1 MQKDKIFKTILLFC
15 IPLLVLSCSKT
26 AGDDSP
32 GQDANLALALIT
44 RSGNGDLAI
53 TGEDRFTSL
62 AVYIFNNDNGDLE
75 FSELITDFTPESSAS
90 LYTKSVRVTQDK
102 KAVYAIANY
111 AGQSFTAAG
120 QPVTITEQTPR
131 SVLDALQVASA
142 TFAGNDIVMVGKK
155 VVEMTGTAVNA
166 SIEMERLVGRL
177 DLHVYKAAE
186 LTDDAVELVSIIFC
200 NQVTKSN
207 VQYQSNAMPAGD
219 IRQTETHTPSAATLL
234 EVVPDNTDYASR
246 TPSDAE
252 TSFYSYQNISG
263 AIDPSGAAP
272 DDSSTPYLLVNVK
285 VNGAPVTYR
294 GDLKNLAGLYDL
306 ERNKVYRIKT
316 VVGEPQGILYL
327 RIEVLK
333 WDTELSEITYDDRAF
348 TFSGTDNGA
357 NRGEVSTSDPATFSF
372 NLTAPAGAVWA
383 ASLTNG
389 LDFKLLSEGD
399 YVSQGITRVT
409 PFYIRIVPTKTFS
422 AGADRQ
428 SRFYITVDGQKATIN
443 PNGAEGPFDDGRKY
457 PGTETEILIK
467 QIQ

>member
-44 RSGNGDLAI
+44 RSENGDLAI

-207 VQYQSNAMPAGD
+207 VQYQSNAMARRRYPPDGNAYTFGGDFAG
-219 IRQTETHTPSAATLL
+219 
-234 EVVPDNTDYASR
+234 
-246 TPSDAE
+246 
-252 TSFYSYQNISG
+252 SG
-263 AIDPSGAAP
+263 ARQYRLCFTHAVRCRNVVLQLPEYFRGNRSVGSRP

-285 VNGAPVTYR
+285 
-294 GDLKNLAGLYDL
+294 
-306 ERNKVYRIKT
+306 
-316 VVGEPQGILYL
+316 
-327 RIEVLK
+327 
-333 WDTELSEITYDDRAF
+333 
-348 TFSGTDNGA
+348 
-357 NRGEVSTSDPATFSF
+357 
-372 NLTAPAGAVWA
+372 
-383 ASLTNG
+383 
-389 LDFKLLSEGD
+389 
-399 YVSQGITRVT
+399 
-409 PFYIRIVPTKTFS
+409 
-422 AGADRQ
+422 
-428 SRFYITVDGQKATIN
+428 
-443 PNGAEGPFDDGRKY
+443 
-457 PGTETEILIK
+457 
-467 QIQ
+467 

>member
-26 AGDDSP
+26 AGDDPP

-44 RSGNGDLAI
+44 RNGNGDLAI

-62 AVYIFNNDNGDLE
+62 AVYIFNNDNDDLE

-155 VVEMTGTAVNA
+155 VMEMTGTAVNA

-219 IRQTETHTPSAATLL
+219 IRQAETHTPSAARPHRRRWRSPCS
-234 EVVPDNTDYASR
+234 V
-246 TPSDAE
+246 
-252 TSFYSYQNISG
+252 F
-263 AIDPSGAAP
+263 
-272 DDSSTPYLLVNVK
+272 
-285 VNGAPVTYR
+285 
-294 GDLKNLAGLYDL
+294 
-306 ERNKVYRIKT
+306 
-316 VVGEPQGILYL
+316 
-327 RIEVLK
+327 
-333 WDTELSEITYDDRAF
+333 
-348 TFSGTDNGA
+348 
-357 NRGEVSTSDPATFSF
+357 
-372 NLTAPAGAVWA
+372 
-383 ASLTNG
+383 
-389 LDFKLLSEGD
+389 
-399 YVSQGITRVT
+399 
-409 PFYIRIVPTKTFS
+409 
-422 AGADRQ
+422 
-428 SRFYITVDGQKATIN
+428 
-443 PNGAEGPFDDGRKY
+443 
-457 PGTETEILIK
+457 
-467 QIQ
+467 

>member
-1 MQKDKIFKTILLFC
+1 
-15 IPLLVLSCSKT
+15 
-26 AGDDSP
+26 
-32 GQDANLALALIT
+32 
-44 RSGNGDLAI
+44 
-53 TGEDRFTSL
+53 
-62 AVYIFNNDNGDLE
+62 
-75 FSELITDFTPESSAS
+75 
-90 LYTKSVRVTQDK
+90 
-102 KAVYAIANY
+102 
-111 AGQSFTAAG
+111 
-120 QPVTITEQTPR
+120 
-131 SVLDALQVASA
+131 
-142 TFAGNDIVMVGKK
+142 MVGKK

-200 NQVTKSN
+200 NQVIKSN

-263 AIDPSGAAP
+263 ATDPSGAVP

-327 RIEVLK
+327 RIEVMK
-333 WDTELSEITYDDRAF
+333 WDTELSEITYDNRAF

-422 AGADRQ
+422 VGADRQ

-443 PNGAEGPFDDGRKY
+443 PNGAGGPFDDGRKY

>member
-44 RSGNGDLAI
+44 RSENGDLAI

-186 LTDDAVELVSIIFC
+186 LTDDAVELVGDHKIAGPLRGGKTSMFDGGTRIPFMLRWPAAVKP
-200 NQVTKSN
+200 QV
-207 VQYQSNAMPAGD
+207 
-219 IRQTETHTPSAATLL
+219 
-234 EVVPDNTDYASR
+234 
-246 TPSDAE
+246 SDAFVCQMDLLA
-252 TSFYSYQNISG
+252 SFAALLGQSYPDKLDSENTLDTFLGKSKKGREELVIEGMFNYAYRQGDWALIPPYYNPYSKEDGDFIGLGYGYKLYNLKKDIGQQENVATKYPKKLGELINRFEYLK
-263 AIDPSGAAP
+263 
-272 DDSSTPYLLVNVK
+272 ST
-285 VNGAPVTYR
+285 T
-294 GDLKNLAGLYDL
+294 
-306 ERNKVYRIKT
+306 NKV
-316 VVGEPQGILYL
+316 
-327 RIEVLK
+327 
-333 WDTELSEITYDDRAF
+333 
-348 TFSGTDNGA
+348 
-357 NRGEVSTSDPATFSF
+357 
-372 NLTAPAGAVWA
+372 
-383 ASLTNG
+383 
-389 LDFKLLSEGD
+389 
-399 YVSQGITRVT
+399 TR
-409 PFYIRIVPTKTFS
+409 Y
-422 AGADRQ
+422 
-428 SRFYITVDGQKATIN
+428 
-443 PNGAEGPFDDGRKY
+443 
-457 PGTETEILIK
+457 
-467 QIQ
+467 

>member
-1 MQKDKIFKTILLFC
+1 MTPRDRMPTWHW
-15 IPLLVLSCSKT
+15 PLLPAARTAIWRLPVKT
-26 AGDDSP
+26 DSP
-32 GQDANLALALIT
+32 AWPCTYSTTTTAT
-44 RSGNGDLAI
+44 
-53 TGEDRFTSL
+53 
-62 AVYIFNNDNGDLE
+62 LE

-263 AIDPSGAAP
+263 ATDPSEP
-272 DDSSTPYLLVNVK
+272 PRTTPRHR
-285 VNGAPVTYR
+285 TY
-294 GDLKNLAGLYDL
+294 
-306 ERNKVYRIKT
+306 
-316 VVGEPQGILYL
+316 
-327 RIEVLK
+327 
-333 WDTELSEITYDDRAF
+333 W
-348 TFSGTDNGA
+348 
-357 NRGEVSTSDPATFSF
+357 
-372 NLTAPAGAVWA
+372 
-383 ASLTNG
+383 
-389 LDFKLLSEGD
+389 
-399 YVSQGITRVT
+399 
-409 PFYIRIVPTKTFS
+409 
-422 AGADRQ
+422 
-428 SRFYITVDGQKATIN
+428 
-443 PNGAEGPFDDGRKY
+443 
-457 PGTETEILIK
+457 
-467 QIQ
+467 

>member
-26 AGDDSP
+26 AGDDPP

-44 RSGNGDLAI
+44 RNGNGDLAI

-62 AVYIFNNDNGDLE
+62 AVYIFNNDNDDLE

-155 VVEMTGTAVNA
+155 VMEMTGTAVNA

-219 IRQTETHTPSAATLL
+219 IRQAETHTPSAATLL
-234 EVVPDNTDYASR
+234 EVVPDNTYYASR

-263 AIDPSGAAP
+263 AIDPSGSRPGRLLDTVPAGKCESKRRSGHLSRRP
-272 DDSSTPYLLVNVK
+272 EESGRTVRPGTEQGIPYQD
-285 VNGAPVTYR
+285 R
-294 GDLKNLAGLYDL
+294 
-306 ERNKVYRIKT
+306 RR
-316 VVGEPQGILYL
+316 EPQGILYL

-428 SRFYITVDGQKATIN
+428 SRFYITVDGQKRQSIQTVRKAPSTT
-443 PNGAEGPFDDGRKY
+443 DGNIREPK
-457 PGTETEILIK
+457 PK
-467 QIQ
+467 F